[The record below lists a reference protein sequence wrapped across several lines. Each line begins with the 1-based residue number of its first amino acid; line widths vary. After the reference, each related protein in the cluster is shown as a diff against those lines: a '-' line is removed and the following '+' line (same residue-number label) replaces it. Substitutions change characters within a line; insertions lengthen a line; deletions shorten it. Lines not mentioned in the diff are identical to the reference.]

1 MPKVSVYLPD
11 DLAAEV
17 RRRGLP
23 LSSLAQ
29 EAVQAAIRDEDT
41 AAWVARI
48 RDRGPVVSGD
58 VDLAALMAAVR
69 DELEE

>member
-11 DLAAEV
+11 ELVAEV

-23 LSSLAQ
+23 LSSLTQ
-29 EAVQAAIRDEDT
+29 HAVQDAIRAEDT
-41 AAWVARI
+41 AAWVARV
-48 RDRGPVVSGD
+48 RARRPVVSGD
-58 VDLAALMAAVR
+58 VDVAALMAAVR